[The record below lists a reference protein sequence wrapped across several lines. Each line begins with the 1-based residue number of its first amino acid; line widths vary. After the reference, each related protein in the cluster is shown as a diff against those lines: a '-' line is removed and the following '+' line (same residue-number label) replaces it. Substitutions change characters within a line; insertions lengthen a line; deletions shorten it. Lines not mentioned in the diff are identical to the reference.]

1 MTRTAKTYGG
11 ALYDLAAEEGRA
23 ELILQEMAT
32 LNAAFD
38 QEPGFVYLLATP
50 SLSKEERFKIL
61 DECFRGKIDSYLLNF
76 MKILCENGTI
86 RQFGGC
92 MQEFKHRYN
101 EANGILEVRA
111 ITAVPM
117 NEALTEKL
125 RARLVEVTGKQIDL
139 TCKVDPACLGGVRLE
154 MEGEQLDGTVQNRLD
169 NIRRQL
175 TETVL

>member
-1 MTRTAKTYGG
+1 
-11 ALYDLAAEEGRA
+11 
-23 ELILQEMAT
+23 
-32 LNAAFD
+32 
-38 QEPGFVYLLATP
+38 
-50 SLSKEERFKIL
+50 
-61 DECFRGKIDSYLLNF
+61 

-86 RQFGGC
+86 RQFSGC

-101 EANGILEVRA
+101 EDNGILEVKA

-117 NEALTEKL
+117 NGTLVEKL
-125 RARLVEVTGKQIDL
+125 SAKLAEVTGKRIDL